1 MLTRELATLKCLV
14 EPRDNQ
20 VERKER
26 IQFLTSAFKIN
37 TTQGSND
44 SVEWLNQL
52 ADVNNLD
59 LFRSDI
65 TIFIELKWNMDYPLI
80 FTFGM
85 INILYSILL
94 IIDSNMAENS
104 AMKIVCIIYSFFML
118 TFEGF
123 QAYGHGKEAY
133 FADIL
138 NYFDFISQSLYI
150 LYAIIW
156 FSDVSQENMVM
167 VHVIHVIALA
177 ISGIRGLT
185 NLRIFK

>member
-1 MLTRELATLKCLV
+1 
-14 EPRDNQ
+14 
-20 VERKER
+20 
-26 IQFLTSAFKIN
+26 
-37 TTQGSND
+37 
-44 SVEWLNQL
+44 
-52 ADVNNLD
+52 
-59 LFRSDI
+59 
-65 TIFIELKWNMDYPLI
+65 
-80 FTFGM
+80 M